1 MVVDRINSHPNKP
14 KVMKNLI
21 LVILLFLGT
30 KTLFAQQEGVITYK
44 VLSGLGWNYTNKLYF
59 SHDQALYVK
68 EDAEDKILV
77 NEPNRRST
85 ITHEYI
91 RYFMDTNQKVGI
103 KQKKKGN
110 NQLVRTEFPL
120 VLPGW
125 KILSETK
132 IINGYTCT
140 KGEAVLAELGTV
152 EAWFAS
158 KIPVRVGPPKIWGLP
173 GLILEVKCSSGLEF
187 QLEKLE
193 LKPLKPEEV
202 QLTDGK
208 LVPAKDYGNSKSK
221 VQAWA
226 EKTNK
231 AMDEGDK

>member
-1 MVVDRINSHPNKP
+1 
-14 KVMKNLI
+14 MKNLI
-21 LVILLFLGT
+21 LIILLFLGT

-44 VLSGLGWNYTNKLYF
+44 VLSGIGWNYTNKLYF

-85 ITHEYI
+85 VTHEYI
-91 RYFMDTNQKVGI
+91 RYYMDANQKIGI

-120 VLPGW
+120 VLPSW
-125 KILSETK
+125 KIMSETK

-140 KGEAVLAELGTV
+140 KAVAVLAELGNA

-173 GLILEVKCSSGLEF
+173 GLILEIKCSNGLEF

-193 LKPLKPEEV
+193 LKPIKPEEV